1 MGTSFLDRLG
11 LSRREDIEETIAGS
25 TPLLAAVGA
34 GDLALE
40 RLRAARTEL
49 AHRAAS
55 FDPKAFREQAQ
66 ASLVDGVDA
75 LQTEMMAAPE
85 QLKALPER
93 AQEWPTRAQSLMADL
108 VSAAFST
115 YGELAVRGQT
125 VLSHVHSGA
134 DFDGGAGEDGGSGED
149 AGSDGYADEGDLP
162 LTRPTAAAADLDP
175 QSGVPDVDP
184 VSRAGA
190 VDVDPIPQ
198 PVVLDVDGP
207 VMPDDTPAPES
218 SAPAAAKPARKP
230 RTRKTAMSPA
240 KPVADPAT
248 PPGDDA
254 PVP

>member
-1 MGTSFLDRLG
+1 MGTPFLDRLG

-66 ASLVDGVDA
+66 ASLVDGMDA

-115 YGELAVRGQT
+115 YGELAERGQT
-125 VLSHVHSGA
+125 VLSHVHSGV
-134 DFDGGAGEDGGSGED
+134 DFDGGAGED

-162 LTRPTAAAADLDP
+162 LTRPTAEAADLDP

-184 VSRAGA
+184 VSRAGE
-190 VDVDPIPQ
+190 VDGDPIPQ

-207 VMPDDTPAPES
+207 VIPDDTPAPES